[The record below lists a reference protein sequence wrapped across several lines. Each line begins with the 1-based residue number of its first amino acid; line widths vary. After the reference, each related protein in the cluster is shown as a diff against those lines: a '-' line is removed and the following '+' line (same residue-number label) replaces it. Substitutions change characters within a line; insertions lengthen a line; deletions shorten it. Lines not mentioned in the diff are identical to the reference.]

1 MSENNT
7 DEDIPNVQTDIVF
20 NQAETIKPNVLTDE
34 EQEAI
39 WKKIESLSP
48 GETFIDQYGN
58 SYEKAPRNGIFDIT
72 DTGPNGGRYANVQ
85 AIETVTGDI
94 IIQRTM
100 LLG

>member
-1 MSENNT
+1 MSKS
-7 DEDIPNVQTDIVF
+7 IP
-20 NQAETIKPNVLTDE
+20 QAFLCCITQQLMREPV
-34 EQEAI
+34 
-39 WKKIESLSP
+39 
-48 GETFIDQYGN
+48 IDPDGN